1 MELFKDALR
10 ISANDWNRGPEGTTA
25 DPVLEEKFQG
35 LKGLAHS
42 RFGGPGENNP
52 RSRKRTV
59 LRPVSFRLT
68 PRQHFRP
75 STAKRKVFLPQ
86 ANPAAPNRFPTYRER
101 KRSDMTTSKIS
112 KGLLLGLALLLATS
126 VFAANNK
133 GTLQIS
139 APVTVNGKQLPAG
152 DYTVRW
158 DGAGPNVELNILRG
172 KNVVATVP
180 ARMVDL
186 DQSPNRDSVV
196 TNVNSDG
203 RKSLNE
209 IRFSG
214 KKYALAI
221 NAESAKAESN
231 GTNK

>member
-1 MELFKDALR
+1 M
-10 ISANDWNRGPEGTTA
+10 
-25 DPVLEEKFQG
+25 
-35 LKGLAHS
+35 
-42 RFGGPGENNP
+42 
-52 RSRKRTV
+52 TV
-59 LRPVSFRLT
+59 
-68 PRQHFRP
+68 
-75 STAKRKVFLPQ
+75 
-86 ANPAAPNRFPTYRER
+86 
-101 KRSDMTTSKIS
+101 SKIA

-126 VFAANNK
+126 VFAATNK
-133 GTLQIS
+133 GSLQVTD
-139 APVTVNGKQLPAG
+139 PLTVNGKQLPAG
-152 DYTVRW
+152 DYTVKW
-158 DGAGPNVELNILRG
+158 DGAGPNVELNIMRG

-186 DQSPNRDSVV
+186 DKSPNRDSLI

>member
-1 MELFKDALR
+1 M
-10 ISANDWNRGPEGTTA
+10 S
-25 DPVLEEKFQG
+25 V
-35 LKGLAHS
+35 
-42 RFGGPGENNP
+42 
-52 RSRKRTV
+52 
-59 LRPVSFRLT
+59 
-68 PRQHFRP
+68 
-75 STAKRKVFLPQ
+75 
-86 ANPAAPNRFPTYRER
+86 
-101 KRSDMTTSKIS
+101 SKIS

-133 GTLQIS
+133 GSMQVTDS
-139 APVTVNGKQLPAG
+139 VTVNGKQLPAG
-152 DYTVRW
+152 EYTIKW

-186 DQSPNRDSVV
+186 EHSPNRDSVI
-196 TNVNSDG
+196 TNVNSEG

-214 KKYALAI
+214 KKFALAI